1 MRYLRN
7 RRAHHTNIVKAE
19 FCEEE
24 VAWRSYYN
32 AKGKINRKA
41 TVLEA
46 ELEEVEVVRRSYHNA
61 KAKSNRKAQILEA
74 PCTATSPSPMSSED
88 EQSGEDNAEEPE
100 GKQGEGTSATE
111 EKPDACLA
119 GDLPED
125 KGVSEACE
133 RVEKLDLEEG
143 EPETVTERL

>member
-7 RRAHHTNIVKAE
+7 RRAHHTNIVK
-19 FCEEE
+19 
-24 VAWRSYYN
+24 
-32 AKGKINRKA
+32 
-41 TVLEA
+41 A